1 MNGKCVDGIG
11 SYRCLCESG
20 WGGKN
25 CSVMLIGCQN
35 SPCQNEGTC
44 TPSLENETQHRFN
57 CTCPEGFQGDRCEKD
72 TTLSLNKQSLVTV
85 NTNRVEGYDI
95 NLRFRTTLPNGIL
108 VFGSGGGSVESLNR
122 FILELVNG
130 RLNLHS
136 PLLNKWEGV
145 FIGSGLNNSEW
156 HKVTVAI
163 NSTHLLLS
171 ANEETTIY
179 PINQYDSNTSYT
191 TFPVT
196 YLGGAIPRLTSY
208 LRHLTH
214 AASSFVGCMQDVTI
228 NNQWIFPMEQL
239 PNQTLENVVPGCD
252 RVAQCDPNPCG
263 SNGQCIDEWHTFSCS
278 CQRPH
283 LGDRC
288 QYNITAATFGH
299 ENTTHSVVLVNVTE
313 IARRMVRS
321 VIDISMFIR
330 TRQPTGHV
338 FYIGS
343 DPKKT
348 NGNLSFVS
356 AKLNGGELLVKFQI
370 NGTTEPE
377 QPVSGNRLDNGY
389 VHMLQVIRNQT
400 LVQVK
405 INGTE
410 YFRKTLSSVGPLDAE
425 TLYLGGPLIVDPELE
440 LSKEELD
447 KSFFKGIIQDVQV
460 SNGSQSMIVEL
471 FPLQDKSLRLPKRLG
486 SVMFD
491 DTSILPGEVSD
502 DLCRHEPCQHS
513 AICKNTWNDFVCI
526 CPRGY
531 FGRYCQDTQFCELQ
545 QCPGNGVCQNLDD
558 GFECLTNMTFQGDKT
573 NPLAFTFHQKNPE
586 STQSIKGTIEISF
599 RTKTGGTLLY
609 VQNRRK
615 YFEIAIYKNQ
625 VTLMWNLT
633 GDLPEIRR
641 FTQDN
646 PNYDWQTLVVNVH
659 DDMLKGSFKGYDEAY
674 DSHMQSTSAT
684 INQNEFMELFSGQ
697 HLIYLG
703 GMPATDVNSKLVGD
717 DNGAAFKGCV
727 GEARIGGFLLPFFPH
742 EEIYLD
748 KIRPRSHFRLNTT
761 KPEEGC
767 VLCFQQVSSFL
778 NRKFNK

>member
-1 MNGKCVDGIG
+1 MDGIG
-11 SYRCLCESG
+11 SYRCFCEHG

-35 SPCQNEGTC
+35 APCLNHGTC

-57 CTCPEGFQGDRCEKD
+57 CSCPEGFQGDRCEKD

-95 NLRFRTTLPNGIL
+95 NFRFRTTLPNGIL
-108 VFGSGGGSVESLNR
+108 VFGSGVFESLNR

-208 LRHLTH
+208 LRHLAH

-228 NNQWIFPMEQL
+228 NNQWVFPSEQL
-239 PNQTLENVVPGCD
+239 PNQTLENVIPGCD

-263 SNGQCIDEWHTFSCS
+263 SNGQCVDEWHTFSCS

-299 ENTTHSVVLVNVTE
+299 ENTTHSVVFVNVTDV
-313 IARRMVRS
+313 ARRMVRS
-321 VIDISMFIR
+321 VVDISMFIR
-330 TRQPTGHV
+330 TRQSTGHV

-425 TLYLGGPLIVDPELE
+425 TLYLGGPPTAYQSLDDAEYD
-440 LSKEELD
+440 LSKEDID
-447 KSFFKGIIQDVQV
+447 KTYFKGIIQDVQV

-471 FPLQDKSLRLPKRLG
+471 FPLQDKGLRLPKRLG
-486 SVMFD
+486 SVQFD

-502 DLCRHEPCQHS
+502 DLCRTEPCQHS

-545 QCPGNGVCQNLDD
+545 QCPGSGTCQNLDD

-573 NPLAFTFHQKNPE
+573 DPLMFSFHQKNPE
-586 STQSIKGTIEISF
+586 LSSKSPIQGSIEISY
-599 RTKTGGTLLY
+599 RTKTGGTLLF

-633 GDLPEIRR
+633 GELPEIRR

-646 PNYDWQTLVVNVH
+646 QNYDWQTIVINVQ
-659 DDMLKGSFKGYDEAY
+659 DDMLKGSFKGSEEAY

-684 INQNEFMELFSGQ
+684 INQHEFMELFSGQ
-697 HLIYLG
+697 HVFYLG
-703 GMPATDVNSKLVGD
+703 GMPATDINSKLVGD

-748 KIRPRSHFRLNTT
+748 KIRPRSHFRLNST

-767 VLCFQQVSSFL
+767 VLCFQQVSFGD
-778 NRKFNK
+778 RFAP